1 MLEIEGLS
9 IRFGGLQAVMD
20 FNLTMEPGELLGLI
34 GPNGAGKT
42 TVFNMLTGLYHPNSG
57 RITFRGRSLRGLKP
71 NRITRLG
78 IARTFQNIRLFGNLS
93 VLDNVRVAYH
103 LRSRVGMLASVL
115 RTPGFSR
122 QEREFL
128 GEARRLLGVLGLE
141 GRALELAKNL
151 PYGEQRRVEIARAL
165 ATGAP
170 LILLDEPAAG
180 MNPQETAELMN
191 TIRRLNTE
199 FEKTILLIEHHMEVV
214 MGVCRRIVVLDYG
227 QTIACG
233 TPEEI
238 RRDRRVIEAY
248 LGEEVA

>member
-9 IRFGGLQAVMD
+9 IRFGGLQAVTD

-57 RITFRGRSLRGLKP
+57 RITFQGRSLRGLKP

-170 LILLDEPAAG
+170 LVLLDEPAAG

-227 QTIACG
+227 ETIARG